1 MEEDAAVTA
10 KPLVVALIGVVFE
23 TNPSMQVDDG
33 RGVLPSIP
41 LLLLLLSL
49 LLLLVV
55 LRMESRS
62 FNCCVSDFDK
72 VEESFIVVVVVV
84 VVVLL

>member
-1 MEEDAAVTA
+1 MEDDDAAVTA
-10 KPLVVALIGVVFE
+10 KPLVVALVGIVFE
-23 TNPSMQVDDG
+23 TNPSMQVDNG
-33 RGVLPSIP
+33 RVVLPSIP
-41 LLLLLLSL
+41 LLLLLSLS
-49 LLLLVV
+49 

-72 VEESFIVVVVVV
+72 VEESFIVVAVVADVV

>member
-23 TNPSMQVDDG
+23 TNPSMQVDNG
-33 RGVLPSIP
+33 RVVLPSIP
-41 LLLLLLSL
+41 LLLLLSL

-84 VVVLL
+84 VLL

>member
-1 MEEDAAVTA
+1 MEDDDAAVTA
-10 KPLVVALIGVVFE
+10 KPLVVALVGIVFE
-23 TNPSMQVDDG
+23 TNPSMQVDNG
-33 RGVLPSIP
+33 RVVLPSIP
-41 LLLLLLSL
+41 LLLLLSLS
-49 LLLLVV
+49 

-72 VEESFIVVVVVV
+72 VEESFIVAAVV

>member
-1 MEEDAAVTA
+1 MDDAAAVTA
-10 KPLVVALIGVVFE
+10 KPLVVALVGIVFE
-23 TNPSMQVDDG
+23 TNPSMQVDNG
-33 RGVLPSIP
+33 RVVLPSTP
-41 LLLLLLSL
+41 LLLLLS
-49 LLLLVV
+49 

-72 VEESFIVVVVVV
+72 VEESFIVAVVVVV